1 MFELLCYVTT
11 DGYIA
16 KSDCFSWSRRRPY
29 IGLLASFR
37 IRWFSIIVHFFT
49 HVVKLFYEVSLWS
62 CILNLNRKN
71 RQSHTTE
78 FSARNGFHC
87 NDYRTLAV
95 DWVCWLLYFML
106 SSKWKKN
113 ASSIL
118 FVYVMT
124 ALRCIGSDA
133 YFQLKVFSDSRV
145 HVWRAN
151 SQDRCIYGIMYWIW
165 PEFDQYNWM

>member
-1 MFELLCYVTT
+1 MFELLCYVAT
-11 DGYIA
+11 DSYIA
-16 KSDCFSWSRRRPY
+16 KSDCFSWSRRRSY

-49 HVVKLFYEVSLWS
+49 HVVKLLYEVSLWS

-71 RQSHTTE
+71 RESHTTE

-87 NDYRTLAV
+87 NDYSC
-95 DWVCWLLYFML
+95 CWLSML
-106 SSKWKKN
+106 TIVFYAVKWKKN

-124 ALRCIGSDA
+124 ALCCIGSDA
-133 YFQLKVFSDSRV
+133 YFQLKAFSDSRV

>member
-1 MFELLCYVTT
+1 MFELLCYVAT

-16 KSDCFSWSRRRPY
+16 KSDCFSWSRRRSY

-71 RQSHTTE
+71 RESHTTE

-106 SSKWKKN
+106 SSKWKKKCIKYFVCLCDDCTMLYRKWCIFPTEGVFRQ
-113 ASSIL
+113 SSS
-118 FVYVMT
+118 
-124 ALRCIGSDA
+124 C
-133 YFQLKVFSDSRV
+133 LK
-145 HVWRAN
+145 
-151 SQDRCIYGIMYWIW
+151 GK
-165 PEFDQYNWM
+165 